1 MDESGGHG
9 DSTGDHGDATG
20 DHGDST
26 GDHGD
31 STDADGTVE
40 PNPDD
45 GSAPIEE
52 TLGGLLADR
61 DATLA
66 VAESLT
72 GGLVGSRVT
81 DVPGASAYFDRG
93 FVTYA
98 YDAKRELL
106 GVSRESLDAEGA
118 VSASVAEQMAA
129 GARDRSDATWAVST
143 TGIAGPDGG
152 TATKPVGLVYVGVA
166 YAAPWGTQES
176 FVRSERVVLDGDRGT
191 IKREA
196 VDAALEALVRA
207 IREVDASE

>member
-1 MDESGGHG
+1 M
-9 DSTGDHGDATG
+9 
-20 DHGDST
+20 
-26 GDHGD
+26 
-31 STDADGTVE
+31 
-40 PNPDD
+40 
-45 GSAPIEE
+45 EE
-52 TLGGLLADR
+52 ALAGLLADR

-98 YDAKRELL
+98 YDAKREVL

-129 GARDRSDATWAVST
+129 GARDRADATWAVST

-176 FVRSERVVLDGDRGT
+176 FVRSERVVLDGDREN
-191 IKREA
+191 IKHAA
-196 VDAALEALVRA
+196 VNTALTSLVRA
-207 IREVDASE
+207 IREVDASA